1 MSTSYARRP
10 VFGKPADTLVVE
22 EPLEIRVNGQSIAV
36 TMRTPGS
43 ELELALGFL
52 YTEGIIRDPS
62 EVKSAKL
69 CVDDPNVAEVVLRSH
84 YAIESRNFYTT
95 SSCGVCGKASIDSV
109 KVHSHHDVSADPMTV
124 RAATLSTLPD
134 KLRQAQRGFARTGGS
149 HAAGVFTANGDLVLA
164 REDVGRHNAFDKTV
178 GTLLQRGDVP
188 LSGHVILV
196 SGRASFELTQKAWVA
211 GAPVLAAVS
220 APSTLAVD
228 LAAEAGITLVGFLRG
243 ESMNIYTRPERV
255 N

>member
-1 MSTSYARRP
+1 
-10 VFGKPADTLVVE
+10 
-22 EPLEIRVNGQSIAV
+22 
-36 TMRTPGS
+36 MRTPGS

-52 YTEGIIRDPS
+52 YTEGIIRGPS
-62 EVKSAKL
+62 EVASAKL
-69 CVDDPNVAEVVLRSH
+69 CADDPNVAEVVLRQH

-149 HAAGVFTANGDLVLA
+149 HAAGVFTANGDLLLA
-164 REDVGRHNAFDKTV
+164 REDVGRHNAFDKAI
-178 GTLLQRGDVP
+178 GTLLQRGRRPADRSRDSRFRAGQLRADP
-188 LSGHVILV
+188 EGLGGGSARA
-196 SGRASFELTQKAWVA
+196 GRGFR
-211 GAPVLAAVS
+211 
-220 APSTLAVD
+220 
-228 LAAEAGITLVGFLRG
+228 AEHARGRPGRRGRHNLVGFLRG
-243 ESMNIYTRPERV
+243 ESMNIYTRPDRV